1 MTVYI
6 GFLRGINVGG
16 KNKIKMAE
24 LKKMLETMGFVGVE
38 TYLQTGNIL
47 FHSDDPAEALR
58 KRIEISISEQF
69 GVSPT
74 VVLRTAEQME
84 KIIADCP
91 YAAES
96 LTEGQ
101 TIQISVLTEE
111 PDQQIAEIL
120 SHGKSEIDEF
130 QLQGCEIYFLFRQS
144 VLDSK
149 LATNLQK
156 LGDRVTTRNWNTM
169 KKLSEMAKVMP

>member
-24 LKKMLETMGFVGVE
+24 LKKMLVTMGFVGAE

-47 FHSDDPAEALR
+47 FHSDDTAEVLR
-58 KRIEISISEQF
+58 KRIELKISEQL

-74 VVLRTAEQME
+74 VVLRTAEQLG

-101 TIQISVLTEE
+101 TIQVSVLTEK

-120 SHGKSEIDEF
+120 S
-130 QLQGCEIYFLFRQS
+130 
-144 VLDSK
+144 
-149 LATNLQK
+149 
-156 LGDRVTTRNWNTM
+156 
-169 KKLSEMAKVMP
+169 